1 MSKKSKA
8 IRESWTR
15 HADQAAQEA
24 GEASARAKTYR
35 QRLASGSDDPEADR
49 YLARQAEAD
58 HSVAAANER
67 DFRAAAGGRW
77 TRA

>member
-8 IRESWTR
+8 ARESWTR
-15 HADQAAQEA
+15 QADQAAQEA
-24 GEASARAKTYR
+24 REAGARAKTYR

-58 HSVAAANER
+58 QWVAAANER
-67 DFRAAAGGRW
+67 DFRATARGC
-77 TRA
+77 